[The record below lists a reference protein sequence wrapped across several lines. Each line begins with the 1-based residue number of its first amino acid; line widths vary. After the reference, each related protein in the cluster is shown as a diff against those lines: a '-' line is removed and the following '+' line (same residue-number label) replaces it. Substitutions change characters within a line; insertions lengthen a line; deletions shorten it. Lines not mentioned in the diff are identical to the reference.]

1 MTDEEQLLWRELGQP
16 WKLGFGSQLLDRV
29 DVSPEGLV
37 KAAVVSDVLA
47 LGGDAVEME
56 ANLGVDKVSVLLDHA
71 LGLRLVVG
79 FGVRVPPVLQVA
91 LKIKNVS
98 LKFWSYTSSL

>member
-1 MTDEEQLLWRELGQP
+1 MSLSAFDVKATKWIPSLGRVKQELTVSVES
-16 WKLGFGSQLLDRV
+16 FLD
-29 DVSPEGLV
+29 
-37 KAAVVSDVLA
+37 AAVVSDVLA

>member
-1 MTDEEQLLWRELGQP
+1 MKQELTVSVES
-16 WKLGFGSQLLDRV
+16 FLD
-29 DVSPEGLV
+29 
-37 KAAVVSDVLA
+37 AAVVSDVLA
-47 LGGDAVEME
+47 LGGDAVEVE
-56 ANLGVDKVSVLLDHA
+56 ADLRVDKVSVLLDHA

>member
-1 MTDEEQLLWRELGQP
+1 MKATKWIPSLGRVKQELT
-16 WKLGFGSQLLDRV
+16 
-29 DVSPEGLV
+29 VSVESFFD
-37 KAAVVSDVLA
+37 AAVVSDVLA
-47 LGGDAVEME
+47 LGGDAVEVE
-56 ANLGVDKVSVLLDHA
+56 ADLRVDKVSVLLDHA

>member
-1 MTDEEQLLWRELGQP
+1 MKQELTVSVES
-16 WKLGFGSQLLDRV
+16 FLD
-29 DVSPEGLV
+29 
-37 KAAVVSDVLA
+37 AAVVSDVLA
-47 LGGDAVEME
+47 LSGDAVEVE
-56 ANLGVDKVSVLLDHA
+56 ADLGVDKVSVLLDHA

-91 LKIKNVS
+91 LKIKSVP